1 MAGLRLRLWSL
12 HLGFFAYSYRRII
25 VRRDYNYAAGRTSA
39 GWTVPSQMLSM
50 LPYIATI
57 VVLVVIAR
65 NRDFAL
71 ANSPACLG
79 RLFISN
85 K

>member
-1 MAGLRLRLWSL
+1 
-12 HLGFFAYSYRRII
+12 
-25 VRRDYNYAAGRTSA
+25 
-39 GWTVPSQMLSM
+39 VPSQMLSM

-57 VVLVVIAR
+57 IVLVVIAR

-71 ANSPACLG
+71 ANFPACLG
-79 RLFISN
+79 RLFIGN

>member
-1 MAGLRLRLWSL
+1 
-12 HLGFFAYSYRRII
+12 
-25 VRRDYNYAAGRTSA
+25 
-39 GWTVPSQMLSM
+39 MLSM

-57 VVLVVIAR
+57 IVLVVIAR

-71 ANSPACLG
+71 AHSPACLG
-79 RLFISN
+79 RLFIGN